1 MKLIEKWRLIFEK
14 RWIEIEKF
22 PTWFP
27 HSEKFPH
34 SRSVENTIF
43 LKTKNPRKPQPS
55 RVFAVYSGRESN
67 PHSLN
72 GNRIL
77 SPACLP
83 VPPPELTQ
91 TKDRTILKNKKLSQ
105 KREFWSRRPGSNRP
119 PRPWQGRALPNELLL
134 LVITNVFRIGRAKVK
149 NFLFLQNFQGN
160 FWL

>member
-1 MKLIEKWRLIFEK
+1 MKRANESSLVERQY
-14 RWIEIEKF
+14 
-22 PTWFP
+22 
-27 HSEKFPH
+27 
-34 SRSVENTIF
+34 VENRTLKPHFLLLPHFLRSKIMIF
-43 LKTKNPRKPQPS
+43 LKIKNPRKPQPS

-83 VPPPELTQ
+83 VPPPEHTQ
-91 TKDRTILKNKKLSQ
+91 TKDRTILINKKLSQ

-134 LVITNVFRIGRAKVK
+134 LVFANVFRIGRAKVK